1 MKHKAISIIL
11 YAAAMLLSALAL
23 FIIEQHEERVYN
35 LVLLVII
42 LAIAWLFNPQKIII
56 RKRVRKDEFYDRITK
71 SKKTY
76 YWRYNK

>member
-11 YAAAMLLSALAL
+11 YAAAMLLSILAL
-23 FIIEQHEERVYN
+23 FIVEQQEERIYN

-42 LAIAWLFNPQKIII
+42 IAIAWLFNPQKIII
-56 RKRVRKDEFYDRITK
+56 RKRGRADEFYDRIAK

-76 YWRYNK
+76 YWRYNR